1 MKKSLLL
8 IIIIT
13 LIAVLTKFYIS
24 NYKIE
29 YKVNGYDVKT
39 IYKDKRFYFEIK
51 KDKTYNFDIYSKRK
65 LSKTKINKIE
75 ELDLTNYYCI
85 IPSIKDMET
94 YPLCYGKETEE
105 YIDYNLI
112 DDETLIDYQYKSN
125 LSSKPK
131 KDFEYYNL
139 LKNNEYMALWTYKG
153 YIIMNGKSYKN
164 VNVFKKDRY
173 DNSLSYI
180 IDNTIYMPNYDEEHE
195 YSKII
200 KLNLE
205 TYKIDS
211 ISLEKK
217 IDFDSYIVGN
227 IKNKLYIYDNKNSIL
242 YELNLKNSKLTVI
255 GNIEKGFT
263 KYKDGEWTICSKTEY
278 RINKFKIEDTK
289 SSNYTYKI
297 DNNILLK
304 QINENK
310 NITTKI
316 SNNISNII
324 YENNDDIY
332 YIYEDNLY
340 IYNPLKGNN
349 KVFYNY
355 ELNFN
360 KDNTIFMYI
369 K

>member
-1 MKKSLLL
+1 MKKSLFL
-8 IIIIT
+8 IIIVT

-29 YKVNGYDVKT
+29 YNVNDYDVKT
-39 IYKDKRFYFEIK
+39 IYKNKRFYFEIK
-51 KDKTYNFDIYSKRK
+51 KDKIFNFDIYSKRK
-65 LSKTKINKIE
+65 LSKTKVYKIE
-75 ELDLTNYYCI
+75 ELDLANYYCI
-85 IPSIKDMET
+85 IPFIKDMKT
-94 YPLCYGKETEE
+94 YPLCYSKETQE

-112 DDETLIDYQYKSN
+112 NDELLADYQYKSN
-125 LSSKPK
+125 LNSKPE

-139 LKNNEYMALWTYKG
+139 LKENEYIALWTYKG
-153 YIIMNGKSYKN
+153 YIIMNGKSFKN
-164 VNVFKKDRY
+164 VNIFKKDRY

-195 YSKII
+195 YSKMI

-205 TYKIDS
+205 THKIDS

-227 IKNKLYIYDNKNSIL
+227 IKNKLYIFDNKNSIL
-242 YELNLKNSKLTVI
+242 YELNLKNSKLSVI
-255 GNIEKGFT
+255 GNTEKGFI
-263 KYKDGEWTICSKTEY
+263 KYKDGKWLICSKTEY
-278 RINKFKIEDTK
+278 KINKIKIDNHK
-289 SSNYTYKI
+289 DSNYTYKI
-297 DNNILLK
+297 KNGLFK
-304 QINENK
+304 QIKENN

-316 SNNISNII
+316 SDNISNII
-324 YENNDDIY
+324 YEYNDDIY

-340 IYNPLKGNN
+340 LYNSLKGNN

>member
-1 MKKSLLL
+1 MLKQFIKIKDFILKL
-8 IIIIT
+8 I
-13 LIAVLTKFYIS
+13 
-24 NYKIE
+24 
-29 YKVNGYDVKT
+29 
-39 IYKDKRFYFEIK
+39 
-51 KDKTYNFDIYSKRK
+51 
-65 LSKTKINKIE
+65 KIE

-85 IPSIKDMET
+85 IPSIKDMKT
-94 YPLCYGKETEE
+94 YPLCYSKETEE
-105 YIDYNLI
+105 YVDYNLI
-112 DDETLIDYQYKSN
+112 EDETLVDYQYKSN
-125 LSSKPK
+125 LDSKPE

-139 LKNNEYMALWTYKG
+139 LKDNEYMALWTYKG

-173 DNSLSYI
+173 DNTLSYI
-180 IDNTIYMPNYDEEHE
+180 IDNEIYMPNYDEEHE
-195 YSKII
+195 YSKLI

-205 TYKIDS
+205 THKIDS

-227 IKNKLYIYDNKNSIL
+227 IKNKLYIFDNKNSVL

-255 GNIEKGFT
+255 GSAEKGFT
-263 KYKDGEWTICSKTEY
+263 KYKDGEWVTCSKTEY
-278 RINKFKIEDTK
+278 KINKFKIEDTK
-289 SSNYTYKI
+289 ESNYTYKI

-304 QINENK
+304 QINENN

-324 YENNDDIY
+324 YEYQDDIY
-332 YIYEDNLY
+332 YIFENNLY
-340 IYNPLKGNN
+340 LYNPSKGNN

>member
-1 MKKSLLL
+1 MKKSLFL
-8 IIIIT
+8 IIIVT

-29 YKVNGYDVKT
+29 YKVNDYDVKT
-39 IYKDKRFYFEIK
+39 IYKNKRFYFEIK
-51 KDKTYNFDIYSKRK
+51 KHKIFNFDIYSKRK
-65 LSKTKINKIE
+65 LSKTKVYKIE
-75 ELDLTNYYCI
+75 ELDLANYYCI
-85 IPSIKDMET
+85 IPFIKDMKT
-94 YPLCYGKETEE
+94 YPLCYSKETQE

-112 DDETLIDYQYKSN
+112 NDELLADYQYKSN
-125 LSSKPK
+125 LKSKPE

-139 LKNNEYMALWTYKG
+139 LKENEYIALWTYKG
-153 YIIMNGKSYKN
+153 YIIMNGKSFKN
-164 VNVFKKDRY
+164 VNIFKKDRY

-195 YSKII
+195 YSKMI

-205 TYKIDS
+205 THKIDS

-227 IKNKLYIYDNKNSIL
+227 IKNKLYIFDNKNSIL
-242 YELNLKNSKLTVI
+242 YELNLKNSKLSVI
-255 GNIEKGFT
+255 GNIEKGFI
-263 KYKDGEWTICSKTEY
+263 KYKDGEWITCSKTEY
-278 RINKFKIEDTK
+278 RINKIKIDNHK
-289 SSNYTYKI
+289 DSNYTYKI
-297 DNNILLK
+297 ENGLFK
-304 QINENK
+304 QIKENN

-316 SNNISNII
+316 SDNISNII
-324 YENNDDIY
+324 YEYNDDIY

-340 IYNPLKGNN
+340 LYNSLKGNN
-349 KVFYNY
+349 KLFYYY

>member
-1 MKKSLLL
+1 MKKSLFL
-8 IIIIT
+8 IIIVT

-24 NYKIE
+24 DYKIE

-39 IYKDKRFYFEIK
+39 IYKNKRFYFEIK
-51 KDKTYNFDIYSKRK
+51 KDKIYNFDIYSKRK
-65 LSKTKINKIE
+65 LSKTKVERIE

-85 IPSIKDMET
+85 IPSIKDMKT
-94 YPLCYGKETEE
+94 YPLCYSKETQE

-112 DDETLIDYQYKSN
+112 NDELLTDYQYKSN
-125 LSSKPK
+125 LNSKPE

-139 LKNNEYMALWTYKG
+139 LKENEYIALWTYKG
-153 YIIMNGKSYKN
+153 YIIMNGKSFKN
-164 VNVFKKDRY
+164 VNIFKKDRY

-195 YSKII
+195 YSKMI

-205 TYKIDS
+205 THKIDY

-227 IKNKLYIYDNKNSIL
+227 IKNKLYIFDNKNSIL
-242 YELNLKNSKLTVI
+242 YELNLKNSKLSVI
-255 GNIEKGFT
+255 GNTEKGFI
-263 KYKDGEWTICSKTEY
+263 KYKDGKWLICSKTEY
-278 RINKFKIEDTK
+278 KINKIKIDNHK
-289 SSNYTYKI
+289 DSNYTYKI
-297 DNNILLK
+297 KNGLFK
-304 QINENK
+304 QIKENN

-316 SNNISNII
+316 SDNISNII
-324 YENNDDIY
+324 YEYNDDIY

-340 IYNPLKGNN
+340 LYNSLKGNN

>member
-1 MKKSLLL
+1 MKKTLFL
-8 IIIIT
+8 IIIVT

-29 YKVNGYDVKT
+29 YNVNDYDVKT
-39 IYKDKRFYFEIK
+39 IYKNKRFYFEIK
-51 KDKTYNFDIYSKRK
+51 KDKIFNFDIYSKRK
-65 LSKTKINKIE
+65 LSKTKVYKIE
-75 ELDLTNYYCI
+75 ELDLANYYCI
-85 IPSIKDMET
+85 IPFIKDMKT
-94 YPLCYGKETEE
+94 YPLCYSKETQE

-112 DDETLIDYQYKSN
+112 NDELLADYQYKSN
-125 LSSKPK
+125 LNSKPE

-139 LKNNEYMALWTYKG
+139 LKENEYIALWTYKG
-153 YIIMNGKSYKN
+153 YIIMNGKSFKN
-164 VNVFKKDRY
+164 VNIFKKDRY

-195 YSKII
+195 YSKMI

-205 TYKIDS
+205 THKIDS

-227 IKNKLYIYDNKNSIL
+227 IKNKLYIFDNKNSIL
-242 YELNLKNSKLTVI
+242 YELNLKNSKLSVI
-255 GNIEKGFT
+255 GNTEKGFI
-263 KYKDGEWTICSKTEY
+263 KYKDGKWLICSKTEY
-278 RINKFKIEDTK
+278 KINKIKIDNHK
-289 SSNYTYKI
+289 DSNYTYKI
-297 DNNILLK
+297 KNGLFK
-304 QINENK
+304 QIKENN

-316 SNNISNII
+316 SDNISNII
-324 YENNDDIY
+324 YEYNDDIY

-340 IYNPLKGNN
+340 LYNSLKGNN

>member
-1 MKKSLLL
+1 MKKSLFL
-8 IIIIT
+8 IIIVT

-24 NYKIE
+24 DYKIE

-39 IYKDKRFYFEIK
+39 IYKNKRFYFEIK

-65 LSKTKINKIE
+65 LSKTKVERIE

-85 IPSIKDMET
+85 IPSIKDIKT
-94 YPLCYGKETEE
+94 YPLCYSKETQE

-112 DDETLIDYQYKSN
+112 NDELLTDYQYKSN
-125 LSSKPK
+125 LNSKPE

-139 LKNNEYMALWTYKG
+139 LKENEYMALWTYKG
-153 YIIMNGKSYKN
+153 YIIMNGKSFKN
-164 VNVFKKDRY
+164 VNIFKKDRY

-205 TYKIDS
+205 THKVDS
-211 ISLEKK
+211 IPLEKK

-227 IKNKLYIYDNKNSIL
+227 IKNKLYIFDNKNSIL
-242 YELNLKNSKLTVI
+242 YELNLKNNKLSVI
-255 GNIEKGFT
+255 GNTAKGFI
-263 KYKDGEWTICSKTEY
+263 KYKDGEWVTCSKTEY
-278 RINKFKIEDTK
+278 RINKIKIDNYK
-289 SSNYTYKI
+289 DSNYTYKI
-297 DNNILLK
+297 ENGLFK
-304 QINENK
+304 QIKENN

-316 SNNISNII
+316 SDNISNII
-324 YENNDDIY
+324 YEYNDDIY

-340 IYNPLKGNN
+340 LYNSLKGNN

>member
-1 MKKSLLL
+1 MKKSLFL
-8 IIIIT
+8 IIIVT

-29 YKVNGYDVKT
+29 YNVNDYDVKT
-39 IYKDKRFYFEIK
+39 IYKNKRFYFEIK
-51 KDKTYNFDIYSKRK
+51 KDKIFNFDIYSKRK
-65 LSKTKINKIE
+65 LSKTKVYKIE
-75 ELDLTNYYCI
+75 ELDLANYYCI
-85 IPSIKDMET
+85 IPFIKDMKT
-94 YPLCYGKETEE
+94 YPLCYSKETQE

-112 DDETLIDYQYKSN
+112 NDELLADYQYKSN
-125 LSSKPK
+125 LNSKPE

-139 LKNNEYMALWTYKG
+139 LKENEYIALWTYKG
-153 YIIMNGKSYKN
+153 YIIMNGKSFKN
-164 VNVFKKDRY
+164 VNIYKKDRY

-195 YSKII
+195 YSKMI

-205 TYKIDS
+205 THKIDS

-227 IKNKLYIYDNKNSIL
+227 IKNKLYIFDNKNSIL
-242 YELNLKNSKLTVI
+242 YELNLKNSKLSVI
-255 GNIEKGFT
+255 GNTEKGFI
-263 KYKDGEWTICSKTEY
+263 KYKDGKWLICSKTEY
-278 RINKFKIEDTK
+278 KINKIKIDNHK
-289 SSNYTYKI
+289 DSNYTYKI
-297 DNNILLK
+297 KNGLFK
-304 QINENK
+304 QIKENN

-316 SNNISNII
+316 SDNISNII
-324 YENNDDIY
+324 YEYNDDIY

-340 IYNPLKGNN
+340 LYNSLKGNN

>member
-1 MKKSLLL
+1 MKKGLFL
-8 IIIIT
+8 IIIVT

-24 NYKIE
+24 DYKIE
-29 YKVNGYDVKT
+29 YNVNDYDVKT
-39 IYKDKRFYFEIK
+39 IYKNKRFYFEIK
-51 KDKTYNFDIYSKRK
+51 KDKIFNFDIYSKRK
-65 LSKTKINKIE
+65 LSKTKVYKIE
-75 ELDLTNYYCI
+75 ELDLANYYCI
-85 IPSIKDMET
+85 IPFIKDMKT
-94 YPLCYGKETEE
+94 YPLCYSKETQE

-112 DDETLIDYQYKSN
+112 NDELLADYQYKSN
-125 LSSKPK
+125 LNSKPE

-139 LKNNEYMALWTYKG
+139 LKENEYIALWTYKG
-153 YIIMNGKSYKN
+153 YIIMNGKSFKN
-164 VNVFKKDRY
+164 VNIFKKDRY

-195 YSKII
+195 YSKMI

-205 TYKIDS
+205 THKIDS

-227 IKNKLYIYDNKNSIL
+227 IKNKLYIFDNKNSIL
-242 YELNLKNSKLTVI
+242 YELNLKNSKLSVI
-255 GNIEKGFT
+255 GNTEKGFI
-263 KYKDGEWTICSKTEY
+263 KYKDGKWLICSKTEY
-278 RINKFKIEDTK
+278 KINKIKIDNHK
-289 SSNYTYKI
+289 DSNYTYKI
-297 DNNILLK
+297 KNGLFK
-304 QINENK
+304 QIKENN

-316 SNNISNII
+316 SDNISNII
-324 YENNDDIY
+324 YEYNDDIY

-340 IYNPLKGNN
+340 LYNSLKGNN

>member
-1 MKKSLLL
+1 MKKSLFL
-8 IIIIT
+8 IIIVT

-29 YKVNGYDVKT
+29 YNVNDYDVKT
-39 IYKDKRFYFEIK
+39 IYKNKRFYFEIK
-51 KDKTYNFDIYSKRK
+51 KDKIFNFDIYSKRK
-65 LSKTKINKIE
+65 LSKTKVYKIE
-75 ELDLTNYYCI
+75 ELNLANYYCI
-85 IPSIKDMET
+85 IPFIKDMKT
-94 YPLCYGKETEE
+94 YPLCYSKETQE

-112 DDETLIDYQYKSN
+112 NDELLADYQYKSN
-125 LSSKPK
+125 LNSKPE

-139 LKNNEYMALWTYKG
+139 LKENEYIALWTYKG
-153 YIIMNGKSYKN
+153 YIIMNGKSFKN
-164 VNVFKKDRY
+164 VNIFKKDRY

-195 YSKII
+195 YSKMI

-205 TYKIDS
+205 THKIDS

-227 IKNKLYIYDNKNSIL
+227 IKNKLYIFDNKNSIL
-242 YELNLKNSKLTVI
+242 YELNLKNSKLSVI
-255 GNIEKGFT
+255 GNTEKGFI
-263 KYKDGEWTICSKTEY
+263 KYKDGKWLICSKTEY
-278 RINKFKIEDTK
+278 KINKIKIDNHK
-289 SSNYTYKI
+289 DSNYTYKI
-297 DNNILLK
+297 KNGLFK
-304 QINENK
+304 QIKENN

-316 SNNISNII
+316 SDNISNII
-324 YENNDDIY
+324 YEYNDDIY

-340 IYNPLKGNN
+340 LYNSLKGNN

>member
-1 MKKSLLL
+1 MKKGLFL
-8 IIIIT
+8 IIIVT

-29 YKVNGYDVKT
+29 YNVNDYDVKT
-39 IYKDKRFYFEIK
+39 IYKNKRFYFEIK
-51 KDKTYNFDIYSKRK
+51 KDKIFNFDIYSKRK
-65 LSKTKINKIE
+65 LSKTKVYKIE
-75 ELDLTNYYCI
+75 ELDLANYYCI
-85 IPSIKDMET
+85 IPFIKDMKT
-94 YPLCYGKETEE
+94 YPLCYSKETQE

-112 DDETLIDYQYKSN
+112 NDELLADYQYKSN
-125 LSSKPK
+125 LNSKPE

-139 LKNNEYMALWTYKG
+139 LKENEYIALWTYKG
-153 YIIMNGKSYKN
+153 YIIMNGKSFKN
-164 VNVFKKDRY
+164 VNIFKKDRY

-195 YSKII
+195 YSKMI

-205 TYKIDS
+205 THKIDS

-227 IKNKLYIYDNKNSIL
+227 IKNKLYIFDNKNSIL
-242 YELNLKNSKLTVI
+242 YELNLKNSKLSVI
-255 GNIEKGFT
+255 GNTEKGFI
-263 KYKDGEWTICSKTEY
+263 KYKDGKWLICSKTEY
-278 RINKFKIEDTK
+278 KINKIKIDNHK
-289 SSNYTYKI
+289 DSNYTYKI
-297 DNNILLK
+297 KNGLFK
-304 QINENK
+304 QIKENN

-316 SNNISNII
+316 SDNISNII
-324 YENNDDIY
+324 YEYNDDIY

-340 IYNPLKGNN
+340 LYNSLKGNN